1 MSNNLP
7 DMKTFILIYKT
18 DSTFFQVTKSLLNDQ
33 SIKSVLFLI
42 RLEWGYGIFSAS
54 SLDSDLL
61 PGLYSEMVW
70 DKERKE
76 AFGSKNKVSCRID
89 NEMD

>member
-1 MSNNLP
+1 
-7 DMKTFILIYKT
+7 
-18 DSTFFQVTKSLLNDQ
+18 
-33 SIKSVLFLI
+33 
-42 RLEWGYGIFSAS
+42 
-54 SLDSDLL
+54 LL